1 MLAAALA
8 TTSMIAMPATAAPI
22 ASAGARSISA
32 AADQAS
38 PLVEV
43 RHRRWHRNHSRWHRR
58 HSRWYGHRDYDY
70 GGAVAAGAIFGLAA
84 GAIAANAAAGNN
96 AVAYCSQRFRSYDPA
111 SGTYLGYDG
120 LRHPCP

>member
-1 MLAAALA
+1 MKARTLILAVALSTISLTA
-8 TTSMIAMPATAAPI
+8 VPASAAPI
-22 ASAGARSISA
+22 ASAGARSIAA

-38 PLVEV
+38 PFVEV
-43 RHRRWHRNHSRWHRR
+43 RHRRWHRRHSRWH
-58 HSRWYGHRDYDY
+58 GHRHRDY

-84 GAIAANAAAGNN
+84 GAIAANAAAGND
-96 AVAYCSQRFRSYDPA
+96 AVAYCMQRFRSYDPA